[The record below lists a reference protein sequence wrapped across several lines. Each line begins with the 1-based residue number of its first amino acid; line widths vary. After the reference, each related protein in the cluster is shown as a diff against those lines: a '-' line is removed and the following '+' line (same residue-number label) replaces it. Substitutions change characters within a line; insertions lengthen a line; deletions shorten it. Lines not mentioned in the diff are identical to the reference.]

1 MPAGQ
6 TFVPA
11 LDMHLS
17 SVNTRRTS
25 RTWPLNQGDVVEIQ
39 GPAASGKT
47 HLLYHMLVT
56 CLIPRQHEG
65 KDIAGWGKAA
75 VLFDTDARFSI
86 TRLHRLLVSRLCR
99 LLDLDSAVDSSVIAE
114 DLANQCLK
122 NLHVFHPASSLQLAI
137 TLLHLPRYHSTNPR
151 LQEQEIGILAID
163 SLSAFYWRDRY
174 ALEQLRDA
182 ADSSSEN
189 LSPNHLHHVVM
200 ALQRFRHSH
209 RPVILLTN
217 WGLNSLVKPAGTG
230 ESANTFYRQHL
241 HPFPAP
247 FERHGADEALASIER
262 SQRERREA
270 SVGAASDTST
280 SRAGRSGDSIAL
292 PLHYHFTLQPSP
304 IDPFPASYTL
314 ADAIRQE
321 HMRVAL
327 VNKGEIRGFVRTPG
341 DDKIGEFTFSIGE
354 EEILVDSDNQP

>member
-1 MPAGQ
+1 M
-6 TFVPA
+6 
-11 LDMHLS
+11 
-17 SVNTRRTS
+17 
-25 RTWPLNQGDVVEIQ
+25 EIQ

-217 WGLNSLVKPAGTG
+217 WALNSLVKPAGTG

-314 ADAIRQE
+314 ADAISQE

-341 DDKIGEFTFSIGE
+341 DDKIGEYTFSIGE